1 MRIIYKFICFLYL
14 QIISKSYSEK
24 IFLNKNQHTHL
35 ESTKYTLQQI
45 LNNFGSNAGIIQ
57 LTYARYKQNAPSMLT
72 IVTILSVTVH
82 VYFRSLNKLHYK
94 QKCLK

>member
-35 ESTKYTLQQI
+35 ESTKYTLQ
-45 LNNFGSNAGIIQ
+45 
-57 LTYARYKQNAPSMLT
+57 
-72 IVTILSVTVH
+72 
-82 VYFRSLNKLHYK
+82 
-94 QKCLK
+94 